1 MTAKEY
7 LGQAY
12 AINRRVRIELEKV
25 RAMRAVLDYKPP
37 NLQCGGGSGSGGL
50 PEHLA
55 RIMEYEDRANHLIA
69 ELVSRKLDIERT
81 VDKVADLRLREILVR
96 RYLAFQKWEQIAVDM
111 TIDIRWLYRLHQ
123 RALFEVGKILT
134 IESH

>member
-12 AINRRVRIELEKV
+12 AIDRRVRIELEKV

-37 NLQCGGGSGSGGL
+37 NLQGSGGSGSGGM
-50 PEHLA
+50 PEHLT
-55 RIMEYEDRANHLIA
+55 RVMEYEQRVNKLVG

-81 VDKVADLRLREILVR
+81 IDKVTDLRLREILVR
-96 RYLAFQKWEQIAVDM
+96 RYLSFQKWEQIAVDM

-123 RALFEVGKILT
+123 RALFEVGRILT